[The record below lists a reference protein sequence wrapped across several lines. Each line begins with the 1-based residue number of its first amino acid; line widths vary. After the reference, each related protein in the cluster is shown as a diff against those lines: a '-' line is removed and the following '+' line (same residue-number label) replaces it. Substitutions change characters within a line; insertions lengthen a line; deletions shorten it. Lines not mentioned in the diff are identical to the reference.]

1 MIYSNVIGRLGQDAE
16 LKDGKNGQFTKFR
29 MATNGFKNKNGEQPT
44 YWLSVTY
51 DNSNPNLLKA
61 LTKGR
66 LVNVAGTIEPTAYLT
81 KDGEP
86 KCSLDLRAVS
96 LEFVSVGSGNTATQ
110 TESPKAAETE
120 TVTTGAF
127 TKATPTPQA
136 ESDDPS
142 DELPF

>member
-1 MIYSNVIGRLGQDAE
+1 MIYSHVIGRLGQDAE
-16 LKDGKNGQFTKFR
+16 LKEGKNGQFTKFR

-96 LEFVSVGSGNTATQ
+96 LEFVSVGSGNTSTQ
-110 TESPKAAETE
+110 TESPKAVEA
-120 TVTTGAF
+120 VTTGSF
-127 TKATPTPQA
+127 TKAEPTPQIENDSVA
-136 ESDDPS
+136 DD
-142 DELPF
+142 LPF